1 MKLFLRN
8 DLDEAW
14 QGSDP
19 FAVARTQQG
28 ELFRA
33 REGRRTLRFEAD
45 GRSYFLKY
53 HGGIGWGEI
62 GKNLLQ
68 LKMPVFGAEEEFRA
82 IEAVSRAGLDTL
94 TVAGFGVRGAN
105 PARQESFLV
114 TDDLVDTVSLEAL
127 GEAWLTQPHDAAFRR
142 RLIDRVAAIV
152 RDLHG
157 AGVNHRDLY
166 LGHFLMPRDAI
177 ERLDADAPIYLIDL
191 HRSQVRRSVP
201 LRWRIKD
208 LGGLYFSI
216 ARYGFTRADLYR
228 FVRIYSGRS
237 LRDEFVQ
244 NRFLWRRVRLEAER
258 IYRRY
263 YEKPAQFPLQ
273 FSEHPGKDI

>member
-1 MKLFLRN
+1 MKLFLRS
-8 DLDEAW
+8 DLEGVW
-14 QGSDP
+14 QGCDAFS
-19 FAVARTQQG
+19 AARAQQG

-33 REGRRTLRFEAD
+33 REGRRTLRFEGA

-62 GKNLLQ
+62 SKNLLQ
-68 LKMPVFGAEEEFRA
+68 LKMPVFGAEEEYRA
-82 IEAVSRAGLDTL
+82 IEAVTRAGIDTL

-105 PARQESFLV
+105 PARRESFLV
-114 TDDLVDTVSLEAL
+114 TDDLVDTRSLEEL
-127 GEAWLTQPHDAAFRR
+127 GEAWLDDAHDVVFRR

-166 LGHFLMPRDAI
+166 LGHFLMPVDAI
-177 ERLDADAPIYLIDL
+177 GRLDASAPIYLIDL

-228 FVRIYSGRS
+228 FIRVYSGRS
-237 LRDEFVQ
+237 LRDELAG

-263 YEKPAQFPLQ
+263 YEKPAQFPLR
-273 FSEHPGKDI
+273 FAEHPGKDI

>member
-1 MKLFLRN
+1 MKLFLRS
-8 DLDEAW
+8 DLESVWLDGDA
-14 QGSDP
+14 

-33 REGRRTLRFEAD
+33 REGRRTLRFQAG

-62 GKNLLQ
+62 SKNLLQ
-68 LKMPVFGAEEEFRA
+68 FKMPVFGAEEEYRA

-94 TVAGFGVRGAN
+94 TVAGFGVRGIN
-105 PARQESFLV
+105 PAQRESFLV
-114 TDDLVDTVSLEAL
+114 TDDLVGTRSLEEL
-127 GEAWLTQPHDAAFRR
+127 GEDWRLDEHDALFRR
-142 RLIDRVAAIV
+142 RLIERVAAIV
-152 RDLHG
+152 RDLHA

-166 LGHFLMPRDAI
+166 LGHFLMPETAIAAKDA
-177 ERLDADAPIYLIDL
+177 AAPIYLIDL

-216 ARYGFTRADLYR
+216 ARYGFSRADLYR
-228 FVRIYSGRS
+228 FVRVYSGCS
-237 LRDEFVQ
+237 LRDEFAR

-273 FSEHPGKDI
+273 FAEHPDKDI